1 MAPGEKVMDKKG
13 FAILT
18 MLFGAVW
25 CIGGIGIFIKDEV
38 FKLNAIET
46 TAIVVGYEEHYNK
59 EHNSKSY
66 SIKYSYF
73 DENKN
78 QHVKTATGS
87 SNPPEYKIGSKIK
100 VFYAKTDFDKAI
112 YDSIHSL
119 LLYSLFGIG
128 GFIIFVIGFIVYKY
142 RKDIETAFSV

>member
-1 MAPGEKVMDKKG
+1 MNKEKV
-13 FAILT
+13 AIL
-18 MLFGAVW
+18 LIIFGVVW
-25 CIGGIGIFIKDEV
+25 CISGIGIFIKDEV

-59 EHNSKSY
+59 ERNSKSY

-73 DENKN
+73 DENKK

-119 LLYSLFGIG
+119 LLYSLFGLG
-128 GFIIFVIGFIVYKY
+128 GFLFLVIGIVVYKY
-142 RKDIETAFSV
+142 RKDT

>member
-1 MAPGEKVMDKKG
+1 MNKEKV
-13 FAILT
+13 AIL
-18 MLFGAVW
+18 LIIFGAVW

-46 TAIVVGYEEHYNK
+46 SGTVVGYEEYNRPK
-59 EHNSKSY
+59 SSGSTTNSKTY

-73 DENKN
+73 DENKK

-128 GFIIFVIGFIVYKY
+128 GFIIFIIGFIVYKY